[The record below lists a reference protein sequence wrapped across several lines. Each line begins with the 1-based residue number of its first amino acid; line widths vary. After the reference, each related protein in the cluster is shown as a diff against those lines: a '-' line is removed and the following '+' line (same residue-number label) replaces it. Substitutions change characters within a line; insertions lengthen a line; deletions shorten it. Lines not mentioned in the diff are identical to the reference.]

1 MVKVFTKDYADNK
14 KIKINV
20 KDYIYDPS
28 KIKKFIDEIKYI
40 AKISNSIQI
49 YDITQGYCH
58 GKIIDVIDHVNK
70 TGNNPLVGY
79 QKYLGIDF
87 PDISDLYNN
96 GEKGIITTCRGN
108 NFYNNNIKNSSTWIC
123 HVSILARA
131 VGIKHIYGKLYS
143 I

>member
-1 MVKVFTKDYADNK
+1 MVKVFIRDYVDNK

-28 KIKKFIDEIKYI
+28 NIRKFIDEIKHI

-58 GKIIDVIDHVNK
+58 GKVIDVVDHVNK
-70 TGNNPLVGY
+70 TGNNPLVGC
-79 QKYLGIDF
+79 QKQLGIDF
-87 PDISDLYNN
+87 PDISNLYNN
-96 GEKGIITTCRGN
+96 CEKGIITTCLGN
-108 NFYNNNIKNSSTWIC
+108 NFYKNNIKNSSTWIC

-131 VGIKHIYGKLYS
+131 VGITQIDGKLYS
-143 I
+143 V